1 MGSFPDNDIVT
12 SCFFS
17 SNIKNV
23 EFVLPSI
30 N

>member
-1 MGSFPDNDIVT
+1 MGSFLDNDIVT
-12 SCFFS
+12 SCFFF

>member
-12 SCFFS
+12 SYFFF

>member
-12 SCFFS
+12 SCFFF